1 MDTQKHFQ
9 NGEEM
14 TILYHPLKTP
24 RGPIHIAADE
34 NRLLAVS
41 YGSSNWQKLQN
52 RLGGVTDGDN
62 TILRKTRRQLQEYF
76 EGHREV
82 FELPLAFDGTPFQNR
97 AWKALLTIPY
107 GETRSY
113 SEQAEKMGNPKAVR
127 AVGTANGRNPI
138 GIIIPCHRVIGKAGN
153 LSGYA
158 GGVEIKQFL
167 LQLEASTR
175 S

>member
-1 MDTQKHFQ
+1 
-9 NGEEM
+9 M
-14 TILYHPLKTP
+14 TIVYDPLDTP

-34 NRLLAVS
+34 KRLLAVS

-52 RLGGVTDGDN
+52 RLGEITGGAN
-62 TILRKTRRQLQEYF
+62 TITRKTRRQLQEYF
-76 EGHREV
+76 EGSRKV
-82 FELPLAFDGTPFQNR
+82 FELPLTFDGTPFQIR

-113 SEQAEKMGNPKAVR
+113 SEQAAMIESPRAVR
-127 AVGTANGRNPI
+127 AVGTANGKNPI

-153 LSGYA
+153 LGGYA

-167 LQLEASTR
+167 LQLEAFTANR
-175 S
+175 P

>member
-1 MDTQKHFQ
+1 
-9 NGEEM
+9 M
-14 TILYHPLKTP
+14 TIVYHPLTTP
-24 RGPIHIAADE
+24 KGLIHIAADD

-41 YGSSNWQKLQN
+41 YGSRNWQKLQSG
-52 RLGGVTDGDN
+52 LGEIRQQEN
-62 TILRKTRRQLQEYF
+62 TITRKTRRQLQEYL
-76 EGHREV
+76 EGSRKV
-82 FELPLAFDGTPFQNR
+82 FELPLGFDGTPFQNR

-113 SEQAEKMGNPKAVR
+113 SEQAAIMGTPKAVR

-158 GGVEIKQFL
+158 GGVAIKQFL
-167 LQLEASTR
+167 LQLEASHHPDHTLR
-175 S
+175 CQDPE